1 MRTRYS
7 TLQIGLHWLSA
18 LLVVTVIALPYGLDL
33 FEPLLGGT
41 GNVFTL
47 HKSLGLTVLAL
58 TLLRLLARA
67 CYGTPALPGSV
78 APWQQSLARFGHAL
92 LYLTLILMPLSGLL
106 FGRRP
111 VELFWLVEVGP
122 VPLDNAWRDVARL
135 FHLTTQY
142 LLFAMIFGHACVAL
156 WHHYRLRDGVLQ
168 TMLPRRR

>member
-7 TLQIGLHWLSA
+7 TLQISLHWLSA
-18 LLVVTVIALPYGLDL
+18 LLVLMVIALPYGLDL

-41 GNVFTL
+41 GQVFTL

-67 CYGTPALPGSV
+67 RYPAPPLPGSV
-78 APWQQSLARFGHAL
+78 PPWQRSLARISHAL
-92 LYLTLILMPLSGLL
+92 LYVLLICMPLSGLL

-111 VELFWLVEVGP
+111 VDLFWLVEIGP

-142 LLFAMIFGHACVAL
+142 LLFAVIFGHACVAL